1 MRRRVVTAAVA
12 LCAALPAFGQP
23 AATPDRLAPVDIR
36 LLDGSVLKA
45 ADLRGKVVVKMF
57 WASWSPASV
66 TALGTLE
73 QLQAA
78 HRGDGLAVVAL
89 SIDENERDA
98 RVSAR
103 AHGHRVPVAMR
114 SDAVFERY
122 GRVQSTPAYVLI
134 DRSGVVRERVAGN
147 LDGPKLQAKV
157 AALLAE
163 PPSLKLS
170 ER

>member
-1 MRRRVVTAAVA
+1 MRSAFVTFA
-12 LCAALPAFGQP
+12 LALAFVTPAIAQEP
-23 AATPDRLAPVDIR
+23 AASRVTPVDIR
-36 LLDGSVLKA
+36 LLDGRVLKA
-45 ADLRGKVVVKMF
+45 SDMRGKVVVKLF

-78 HRGDGLAVVAL
+78 HQAEGIAVVAL

-103 AHGHRVPVAMR
+103 SHGHRVPVAMR
-114 SDAVFERY
+114 SDAVFEHY
-122 GRVQSTPAYVLI
+122 GRVEQTPVYLII
-134 DRSGVVRERVAGN
+134 DRSGTVRERVAG
-147 LDGPKLQAKV
+147 PVATAKLQSKI

-163 PPSLKLS
+163 PPPVRLS